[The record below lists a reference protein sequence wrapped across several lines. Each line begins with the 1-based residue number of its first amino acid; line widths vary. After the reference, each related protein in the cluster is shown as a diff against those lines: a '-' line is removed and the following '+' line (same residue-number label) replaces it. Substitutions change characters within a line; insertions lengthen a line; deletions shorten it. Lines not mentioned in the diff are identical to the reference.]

1 MPDTSREAAG
11 KILGYSTSDI
21 MLFLSPI
28 QWAAGKIINYLTGAF
43 ENPKFGLYTSTYD
56 VEKARFPDRTPTYD
70 DTLVDGRVVSRDSL
84 KGQKAEANQS
94 VVPTQRKAKSKLDSS
109 RYAGDNADL
118 KGAID
123 DILDGRE
130 AATDRR
136 DRNEMA
142 DFSRKVNA
150 FVSALDDE
158 WPTLSLIDMIIS
170 TKCTTHIQISQ
181 VHPQGRLHNSV
192 NRYQVPSRSPP
203 WPRIGSCGLLAEI
216 QGMPTFK
223 AYTDYL
229 AEDTG
234 SPNLTVEFA
243 SCCVKL
249 IRELCEEHHGKLVE
263 GYAKFF
269 AEKLFE
275 AIQTHIKTEKNYEA
289 LLKLYISLGGDKK
302 AVHDGPIRQACL
314 WQLYVA
320 HVEGL
325 WRNRTPVAKNTL
337 AAARL
342 AAERFKTCDPSCY
355 NELVRESGAC
365 PLCPPNVLSA
375 LREPPPEWE
384 EEMKKLGMDV
394 RKLILSTL
402 GKHQIAAQEEPCVVE
417 VYENFKK
424 GLREAPG
431 ESVWTEEATLGFFQW
446 LEAIHQKKAKE
457 IRRTFFGLFVG
468 DGGTCGTLF
477 LNERN
482 LRQGMAVNRALQLLL
497 AWSRLLLDTPDLSRE
512 GFQKYVQALFNL
524 SAADKRSLEELRRT
538 EDQQPPPLWSRVGEL
553 LASRT
558 PLDELE
564 RARTQLLQIM
574 YKSPRTAQPTD
585 AQRFLLSF
593 LSTAEWCRWS
603 GLLTKALEK
612 GRKLV
617 QLETCLCKH
626 VHPEKNWLDWKNISE
641 QWKLDE
647 VAGYKIMEILMD
659 EEKLLIPSPEDC
671 GKCKEKLEKPIQKA
685 YKIVEKE
692 GKQAQREVAKQ
703 LEVKGGKLSQKTFV
717 EAVWQR
723 LEQSMRASHFFHL
736 HEKMMKMHKEQC
748 QQPEMVEYAHP
759 QPLPGDLMEK
769 LRDFEQTQSAQP
781 PRPMA
786 LEALLSLCDGLEPF
800 LLPRTSPS

>member
-1 MPDTSREAAG
+1 
-11 KILGYSTSDI
+11 
-21 MLFLSPI
+21 
-28 QWAAGKIINYLTGAF
+28 
-43 ENPKFGLYTSTYD
+43 LYTSTYD
-56 VEKARFPDRTPTYD
+56 VENAGFPRGMPSDD

-84 KGQKAEANQS
+84 KGQKAEANQA
-94 VVPTQRKAKSKLDSS
+94 VVAAQQKAKSNLDSS
-109 RYAGDNADL
+109 RYAGDNAVL

-123 DILDGRE
+123 DILAGLDAPG
-130 AATDRR
+130 DRR

-181 VHPQGRLHNSV
+181 VHPQCRLHNSAI
-192 NRYQVPSRSPP
+192 RYQVPSRSPP
-203 WPRIGSCGLLAEI
+203 WPRIGSCGLLSEI
-216 QGMPTFK
+216 QGMPAFK

-229 AEDTG
+229 ADG
-234 SPNLTVEFA
+234 SGNPSLTVEFA
-243 SCCVKL
+243 GCCVKF
-249 IRELCEEHHGKLVE
+249 IGELCEEHRGKLVE
-263 GYAKFF
+263 GYAQFF
-269 AEKLFE
+269 AAKLFE
-275 AIQTHIKTEKNYEA
+275 AIQTHIKTERNYEA

-314 WQLYVA
+314 WQLYVV

-325 WRNRTPVAKNTL
+325 WCSRTAVAKKTL
-337 AAARL
+337 AVPRR
-342 AAERFKTCDPSCY
+342 AAERLKTCDPSCY
-355 NELVRESGAC
+355 NELVRDAGAC
-365 PLCPPNVLSA
+365 PLCPQNVLST
-375 LREPPPEWE
+375 LREPPSEWE

-402 GKHQIAAQEEPCVVE
+402 GKHQETAQGEPRVRE

-424 GLREAPG
+424 GIREAPG
-431 ESVWTEEATLGFFQW
+431 ESIWTEEATLDLFRW
-446 LEAIHQKKAKE
+446 LEEIHQEKAKE

-468 DGGTCGTLF
+468 EGEACGSLF
-477 LNERN
+477 LNEHT
-482 LRQGMAVNRALQLLL
+482 LHKGMTVDRALHLLL
-497 AWSRLLLDTPDLSRE
+497 IWSDILLAKLDRSRE

-538 EDQQPPPLWSRVGEL
+538 EGQQPPPLWSRVGVT
-553 LASRT
+553 LASRAT
-558 PLDELE
+558 LEELE
-564 RARTQLLQIM
+564 RARTQLLQTM
-574 YKSPRTAQPTD
+574 YKSPGSKQPTD
-585 AQRFLLSF
+585 AQHFLLSF
-593 LSTAEWCRWS
+593 LGTAEWCRWN

-617 QLETCLCKH
+617 RLETCLCEH
-626 VHPEKNWLDWKNISE
+626 VGPEAKQMGSNHGEMS
-641 QWKLDE
+641 
-647 VAGYKIMEILMD
+647 GYKIMQILMN

-685 YKIVEKE
+685 YQIVYKE
-692 GKQAQREVAKQ
+692 GEQAHREVAK
-703 LEVKGGKLSQKTFV
+703 LLHLKEGEKLSQKTFV

-723 LEQSMRASHFFHL
+723 LEQSIRASRVLHL

-786 LEALLSLCDGLEPF
+786 LEALLSLCDELEPF